1 MERSAGPAA
10 AGRAP
15 LELAAS
21 GGVMPEGGAA
31 YRCNMVN
38 LGGDPAGVVLGGERR
53 SIPVYGPGGYAW
65 RPSVGDQ
72 VLVLKAGAERES
84 PCIVGRVQGDLNLG
98 PGETAVSGGDSAVY
112 LKTGQLDLRGNVTI
126 NGVGLVDLIAAVVAE
141 ILSNLEV

>member
-1 MERSAGPAA
+1 MWSGQQ
-10 AGRAP
+10 GRLLPVEEPGA
-15 LELAAS
+15 EL
-21 GGVMPEGGAA
+21 GEVT
-31 YRCNMVN
+31 

-84 PCIVGRVQGDLNLG
+84 PCIVGRAQGDLNLG
-98 PGETAVSGGDSAVY
+98 PGETAVSGGDSSVY

>member
-1 MERSAGPAA
+1 MWSGQQ
-10 AGRAP
+10 GRLLPVEEPGA
-15 LELAAS
+15 EL
-21 GGVMPEGGAA
+21 GEVT
-31 YRCNMVN
+31 

-84 PCIVGRVQGDLNLG
+84 PCIVGRVQKNVTLG

-112 LKTGQLDLRGNVTI
+112 LKAGQLDLRGTVTI
-126 NGVGLVDLIAAVVAE
+126 NGVGLVDLIASVVAE
-141 ILSNLEV
+141 ILSNLEA

>member
-1 MERSAGPAA
+1 MWSGQQ
-10 AGRAP
+10 GRLLPVEEPGA
-15 LELAAS
+15 EL
-21 GGVMPEGGAA
+21 GEVT
-31 YRCNMVN
+31 

-53 SIPVYGPGGYAW
+53 SNPVYGPGGYAW

-72 VLVLKAGAERES
+72 VLVLKAGAEREP

>member
-1 MERSAGPAA
+1 MWSGQQ
-10 AGRAP
+10 GRLLPVEEPGA
-15 LELAAS
+15 EL
-21 GGVMPEGGAA
+21 GEVT
-31 YRCNMVN
+31 

-112 LKTGQLDLRGNVTI
+112 LKKGQLDLQGSVTI

-141 ILSNLEV
+141 ILSNMEA

>member
-1 MERSAGPAA
+1 MWSGQQ
-10 AGRAP
+10 GRLLPVEEPGA
-15 LELAAS
+15 EL
-21 GGVMPEGGAA
+21 GEVT
-31 YRCNMVN
+31 
-38 LGGDPAGVVLGGERR
+38 LGGDPSGVVLGGERR

>member
-1 MERSAGPAA
+1 MWSGQQ
-10 AGRAP
+10 GRLLPVEEPGA
-15 LELAAS
+15 EL
-21 GGVMPEGGAA
+21 GEVT
-31 YRCNMVN
+31 

>member
-1 MERSAGPAA
+1 MWSGQQ
-10 AGRAP
+10 GRLLPVEEPGA
-15 LELAAS
+15 EL
-21 GGVMPEGGAA
+21 GEVT
-31 YRCNMVN
+31 

-112 LKTGQLDLRGNVTI
+112 LKTGQLYLRGNVTI

>member
-1 MERSAGPAA
+1 MREMWSGQQ
-10 AGRAP
+10 GRLLPVEEPGA
-15 LELAAS
+15 EL
-21 GGVMPEGGAA
+21 GEVT
-31 YRCNMVN
+31 

>member
-1 MERSAGPAA
+1 MWSGQQ
-10 AGRAP
+10 GRLLPVEEPGA
-15 LELAAS
+15 EL
-21 GGVMPEGGAA
+21 GEVT
-31 YRCNMVN
+31 

-72 VLVLKAGAERES
+72 VLVPKAGAERES